1 MFYLFITVIRIQS
14 LFESIL
20 IFSVTFRVFIRN
32 NYDIIKR
39 KDQKM
44 IKKSVKEF
52 FMDSLWYT

>member
-1 MFYLFITVIRIQS
+1 MQS

-39 KDQKM
+39 KDKNQKM
-44 IKKSVKEF
+44 IKKSVKGF